1 MTYCYPFLELEQ
13 YLSYGLGDVCTQEGQ
28 HHSVQNLFH
37 KSLWTVQNHTHT
49 HTHTHKLK
57 KELNKQETNDNDKL
71 QYDKDCCTPCALP
84 LSLSLSLFLTVKQPW
99 IKSWSGTWYMIVK
112 SKQLVWHL
120 VSSKTQWRCSAYFFS
135 YQQRFEMCSTFFL
148 FCFIIILIFFIIII
162 FMKVNCSITHN
173 W

>member
-1 MTYCYPFLELEQ
+1 M
-13 YLSYGLGDVCTQEGQ
+13 GLGMYVHRKVNTIVSRICFTKASE
-28 HHSVQNLFH
+28 LC
-37 KSLWTVQNHTHT
+37 KTTHT

-84 LSLSLSLFLTVKQPW
+84 LSLSLSFFLTVKQPW